1 VFCPKWP
8 LKIFELL
15 KQKLVNY
22 ATIEGSLRR
31 EIQLVE
37 RVISMINFM
46 NNEDQFAFEIVNDV
60 YTDIF
65 KHDEVELI
73 YE

>member
-1 VFCPKWP
+1 
-8 LKIFELL
+8 
-15 KQKLVNY
+15 
-22 ATIEGSLRR
+22 
-31 EIQLVE
+31 
-37 RVISMINFM
+37 M